1 MINAPPDPA
10 ASLEAEQRSEDD
22 GMPEHP
28 LKAVDPAGWAEEHV
42 EREKAAALGYPSS
55 RVGQAWTDLMH
66 TAVRLIDRVRP
77 AKHATAV
84 SAASAGCRN
93 RRGIGDLLTVY
104 SQRPAARLPVNIGP
118 GDIGHVALSSVDVAR
133 YRRIRNVAI
142 LMDAA
147 LRIPGTRFRVGLAS
161 IIGLPPGVGDAFL
174 TAISLWIVWQGRL
187 LGLPRTK
194 IAMMLGNVAIET
206 ALGGVPVIGD
216 VMDGRLEGQSAQS
229 CDYRCPSGVDCR

>member
-1 MINAPPDPA
+1 
-10 ASLEAEQRSEDD
+10 
-22 GMPEHP
+22 
-28 LKAVDPAGWAEEHV
+28 
-42 EREKAAALGYPSS
+42 
-55 RVGQAWTDLMH
+55 
-66 TAVRLIDRVRP
+66 
-77 AKHATAV
+77 
-84 SAASAGCRN
+84 
-93 RRGIGDLLTVY
+93 
-104 SQRPAARLPVNIGP
+104 VNIGP
-118 GDIGHVALSSVDVAR
+118 GDIGHAALSSVDVAR

-216 VMDGRLEGQSAQS
+216 VMDVVWKANLRNLAIIDAHLASIADDHAPERHRLTRHGSSA
-229 CDYRCPSGVDCR
+229 RPRPSPQIG